1 MNFATPL
8 LEWDFKAREKRF
20 FIYGHGEGQVAH
32 CANTGSMK
40 GLIPGASKVWVSDFG
55 ADTPRKLR
63 YSAEI
68 LVLES
73 GVMVGMNTHKA
84 NILVGEALIAGTIG
98 EVSGEV
104 KAEVKLDAK
113 TRFDFKVGETWVEV
127 KNVTLAADG
136 IAMFPDSVTER
147 GTKHLRELQAIA
159 QAGGRA
165 LQVYLVQRGDCVTF
179 RPAHEIDPV
188 YAATLKEAIASG
200 VQVIALGCTV
210 TPTSITVDRRLP
222 VVV

>member
-1 MNFATPL
+1 MIFGTPL

-20 FIYGHGEGQVAH
+20 FVYGQLPGQVAH

-40 GLIPGASKVWVSDFG
+40 GLIPGAVKVWVNDFG
-55 ADTPRKLR
+55 ADTARKLR

-68 LVLES
+68 LRLES
-73 GVMVGMNTHKA
+73 GVMVGINTHKA
-84 NILVGEALIAGTIG
+84 NALVGEAVAAGLIG

-104 KAEVKLDAK
+104 RAEVKLDAK

-127 KNVTLAADG
+127 KNVTLAEG
-136 IAMFPDSVTER
+136 GVAMFPDSVTER
-147 GTKHLRELQAIA
+147 GAKHLRELQAIVE
-159 QAGGRA
+159 AGGKA
-165 LQVYLVQRGDCVTF
+165 LQVYLVQRGDCSMF
-179 RPAHEIDPV
+179 EPATAIDPV
-188 YAATLKEAIASG
+188 YAAGLKAAAAAG

-210 TPTSITVDRRLP
+210 TPDGITVDRRLP